1 MTTTISDYQHR
12 ILSLAAEHRVF
23 YIPREFTHRVAEWA
37 DAHPNPTPTVF
48 PEVVR
53 SHAMRVL
60 LGRGLV
66 YETPARTPGSSI
78 LEVKP
83 TERGREVLSASAQQ
97 PRQP

>member
-12 ILSLAAEHRVF
+12 ILTLAGEHRVF
-23 YIPREFTHRVAEWA
+23 YLPREFAHRIAEWP
-37 DAHPNPTPTVF
+37 DVHPNPTPTVF

-53 SHAMRVL
+53 GHAMRVL

-66 YETPARTPGSSI
+66 YETPARTPGSQH

-83 TERGREVLSASAQQ
+83 TERGRDILRADA
-97 PRQP
+97 RAGA

>member
-1 MTTTISDYQHR
+1 MTTTLSDYQQR
-12 ILSLAAEHRVF
+12 ILTLAAEHRVF
-23 YIPREFTHRVAEWA
+23 YLPREFAHRVAEWP
-37 DAHPNPTPTVF
+37 DVYPNPTPTVF

-66 YETPARTPGSSI
+66 TEQPARTPGSSS

-83 TERGREVLSASAQQ
+83 TERGRDALRAAATAGA
-97 PRQP
+97 

>member
-1 MTTTISDYQHR
+1 MTTISDYQHR
-12 ILSLAAEHRVF
+12 ILTLADEHRVF

-37 DAHPNPTPTVF
+37 DTEPNPTPTLF

-66 YETPARTPGSSI
+66 AEMPARTPSSTL

-83 TERGREVLSASAQQ
+83 TERGRDLLRNSGAPAA
-97 PRQP
+97 

>member
-12 ILSLAAEHRVF
+12 ILTLAAEHRVF
-23 YIPREFTHRVAEWA
+23 YIPREFTHRIAEWS
-37 DAHPNPTPTVF
+37 DAVPNPAPTVF

-66 YETPARTPGSSI
+66 YEAPARTPGSQL

-83 TERGREVLSASAQQ
+83 TERGRDILRADA
-97 PRQP
+97 RAAA